1 MTMASQVLGWW
12 IEHWVVAAPA
22 VEEGVLDAV
31 VDLLEEAAPPP
42 GLTRRDLAA
51 RAPGDVPLHRPP
63 QKSDTRG

>member
-1 MTMASQVLGWW
+1 
-12 IEHWVVAAPA
+12 

-63 QKSDTRG
+63 QKSDPRG